1 MPGRLTR
8 RQFMS
13 GVGGAALAATA
24 LSPGIAQAST
34 GGSGPFGASGFPT
47 GALPAADD
55 TVAAAYY
62 QYLLR
67 HTNWAQQQW
76 DASAGYYSA
85 ANFNFAV
92 VLGNAVLLTHG
103 TYDASVAG
111 VDAATLKTQ
120 TLATISHFAASNVLN
135 GGTEWGETMFFDSTF
150 ELYFILAAKLLWDE
164 LDPATQTAIDQM
176 AAAQAAYTAALGSA
190 DDPRSPGW
198 SPDGLTGN
206 WEGDTKVDEMAV
218 YAQCFGPAVAWLPDH
233 PDAASW
239 GTWLTTWILNDT
251 GLPPADQANPT
262 VVDGRP
268 ISGWNTAHNIFDTFF
283 VENHGSFEPHYQL
296 ETWRMS
302 ARVTAHFLAAG
313 LEVPTMAGAAKP
325 SAAQLWRTIRRVQSD
340 SGEPFMP
347 MDDDRYHLFGRD
359 VVPLAFLAQIMGDPH
374 AARAE
379 ANMAAQLGPYQL
391 YPPEY
396 QLTKFSGEAKY
407 EPEARAELAISY
419 LFHVWRAQHAHPVIP
434 VSQAEFVAAA
444 TATTDYGEIPGML
457 AQNSPNAFAAA
468 VSKPTYVK
476 FVYAPNHDDWL
487 FDVAGAAPSLLPSTS
502 VTVESRFA
510 AAYST
515 LCDGFDA
522 TAALLALSTGYA
534 GYATLPSGAVVYATS
549 GNGAGDGVLNVFNL
563 DMPGIAGLEG
573 SRTYTGAQTSV
584 TLAAGEAGTGG
595 VNDLTFPTVSGRY
608 VRMLG
613 ITPGTQYGYS
623 IYAFQVFAPGGTTDL
638 AQGEPTTA
646 SSYTPEY
653 PPANATDGDSATR
666 WAVAV
671 ADRSVGGSWLQVD
684 LGAATDIDHVTIS
697 WEVAYGAAYAV
708 QTSLDGTTWTNAV
721 TVPVTHE
728 IDGGWINVDGR
739 AGFVVHGS
747 ANPLTVMADIV
758 VLSDGPASGAAGMVV
773 EGYPAQTPAQT
784 AALAARLAPT
794 PTPASASASAS
805 AAGGGSG
812 SGGSGS
818 GGGAAEG
825 LSASTADDH
834 LSLFNLSSQDIGSPA
849 APVLLAI
856 PVQAQSRGT
865 LLYRGRQ
872 STTAS
877 GTVYEVVLPAA
888 SARVEGPRFALTG
901 AVPAGVV
908 AEVTDS
914 LHVTLTAPSSR
925 GCRLSVET
933 LASPVPP
940 PGGGARVVVLGAGE
954 SKEIAFPGIATPTA
968 DLALGRTT
976 YPTSPLPPDMSDP
989 AFAVDGNMHTSW
1001 RPGADGA
1008 RIVVDLGAATA
1019 LGALSTNWT
1028 DGAPVDFDVAVSVD
1042 GLTYTQA
1049 GSGTSIHGTM
1059 PLPLDATARYVAL
1072 TTTNWP
1078 RNGATLTA
1086 LSITS

>member
-8 RQFMS
+8 RQFVG
-13 GVGGAALAATA
+13 GVGGAALAAGA
-24 LSPGIAQAST
+24 FSPGISQAAT
-34 GGSGPFGASGFPT
+34 GRSSGPFGASGFPA
-47 GALPAADD
+47 GAEPAADD
-55 TVAAAYY
+55 TIAALYY
-62 QYLLR
+62 LYLLR

-76 DASAGYYSA
+76 DATAGYYSGTDY
-85 ANFNFAV
+85 NFAV

-111 VDAATLKTQ
+111 VDAATLKAQ

-164 LDPATQTAIDQM
+164 LDATTQNLIDSM
-176 AAAQAAYTAALGSA
+176 TAAQAAYTAAIGTG
-190 DDPRSPGW
+190 DDPRSTPW
-198 SPDGLTGN
+198 SPDGLAGN

-239 GTWLTTWILNDT
+239 STWLTTWMINDT

-268 ISGWNTAHNIFDTFF
+268 ISAWNTAHNIFDTFF

-313 LEVPTMAGAAKP
+313 LDVPTIAGVDKP

-359 VVPLAFLAQIMGDPH
+359 VIPLAFLAQIMGDPE

-419 LFHVWRAQHAHPVIP
+419 LFHVWRARHAAPVIP
-434 VSQAEFVAAA
+434 VSQAQFVAAA
-444 TATTDYGEIPGML
+444 AATTDYGEIPGML

-468 VSKPTYVK
+468 ISKPTYVK

-487 FDVAGAAPSLLPSTS
+487 FDLAGATPSLLPSTAA
-502 VTVESRFA
+502 TVNSRFA
-510 AAYST
+510 AAYSD
-515 LCDGFDA
+515 LRDGFDA
-522 TAALLALSTGYA
+522 TAALLTLSTGYA

-549 GNGAGDGVLNVFNL
+549 GNGAGEGVLNVFNL
-563 DMPGIAGLEG
+563 DMPGIAGLDG
-573 SRTYTGAQTSV
+573 DRTYTGAQTSV
-584 TLAAGEAGTGG
+584 TLAVGEAGTGG
-595 VNDLTFPTVSGRY
+595 VNDLTFPAVSGRY

-613 ITPGTQYGYS
+613 IRPATQYGYS
-623 IYAFQVFAPGGTTDL
+623 VYSFEVFAPGGTSDL
-638 AQGEPTTA
+638 AQGKPTTA
-646 SSYTPEY
+646 SSYTPQY
-653 PPANATDGDSATR
+653 PPADATDGDPTTR

-671 ADRSVGGSWLQVD
+671 ADRSVDGSWLQVD
-684 LGAATDIDHVTIS
+684 LGAATDIDQVTIS

-708 QTSLDGTTWTNAV
+708 QTSLDGTTWTDAV
-721 TVPVTHE
+721 TVPATYAM
-728 IDGGWINVDGR
+728 DGGWVNVDGR
-739 AGFVVHGS
+739 AGFVVRGS
-747 ANPLTVMADIV
+747 GNPLTVTADTVI
-758 VLSDGPASGAAGMVV
+758 LSDGPASGAAGMVV

-784 AALAARLAPT
+784 AALAAL
-794 PTPASASASAS
+794 PTPAPATS
-805 AAGGGSG
+805 GSG
-812 SGGSGS
+812 SSS
-818 GGGAAEG
+818 TPG
-825 LSASTADDH
+825 LAASTADAH
-834 LSLFNLSSQDIGSPA
+834 LSLFNLSDQDLGSPT
-849 APVLLAI
+849 APVLLAV
-856 PVQAQSRGT
+856 PAQPQPQGRGTGTGTGT

-872 STTAS
+872 TTTTS

-888 SARVEGPRFALTG
+888 SAQVEGPRFALTG
-901 AVPAGVV
+901 SVPAGVT

-914 LHVTLTAPSSR
+914 LHVTLTAPSSQ
-925 GCRLSVET
+925 GARLTLET
-933 LASPVPP
+933 LAPL
-940 PGGGARVVVLGAGE
+940 PGNPARPVVLGPGE
-954 SKEIAFPGIATPTA
+954 SREVVFPGAVTPTA

-976 YPTSPLPPDMSDP
+976 YPTSPLPPGMSDP
-989 AFAVDGNMHTSW
+989 ALAVDGDVRTSW
-1001 RPGADGA
+1001 RPGSDGA
-1008 RIVVDLGAATA
+1008 RMVVDLGAAVA
-1019 LGALSTNWT
+1019 LGTLTTTWT
-1028 DGAPVDFDVAVSVD
+1028 EGAPVAFTIAVSTD
-1042 GLTYTQA
+1042 GLTYPQA
-1049 GSGTSIHGTM
+1049 GSGSSLHAAQ
-1059 PLPLDATARYVAL
+1059 PLPLATTARYVAL
-1072 TTTNWP
+1072 TTPHWP
-1078 RNGATLTA
+1078 ANGAALTS
-1086 LSITS
+1086 LTVVTP